1 MRRPKALALAVLLAL
16 PPAAR
21 SLAQS
26 AAEVQEMPA
35 LQELMAAALNEFS
48 GAQQSRSIV
57 QWDELVTR
65 LEALRRQAPLSP
77 RAKDLLVQ
85 AYEYRARAYYGTGL
99 QDKAAENFRALI
111 QLQPQHALSKERVSP
126 KVVDFFNNLKKDL
139 VGFLAVQSKP
149 AGAKVSLNGEFLSL
163 TDFFPLEVLAGSYQV
178 EITREGYKTETR
190 DVTIAPK
197 VTETLEVDLMRTLA
211 RFAFVTEPAGVEIWM
226 DGELRG
232 TTSGTLAPDQ
242 HEAARAAGLE
252 PTRASARFE
261 LPNVTLGAHQLEF
274 RRKCYET
281 VKRGLEVP
289 EPADFDAPPVKLQD
303 SVGSLQL
310 SSDPPG
316 ALIFLDGEAMG
327 QTPRE
332 LERVCSGKH
341 RLEVKHASGKFVQ
354 DLTIARNESLSLD
367 CPIRPS
373 LAFLGVVA
381 ASAAG
386 ERLVKEAEERLVP
399 DLAKIKTLN
408 FLTVPRELLDRL
420 LESERVSL
428 KGLIPGPGNEPDT
441 IRRVTEKLAAALEVQ
456 GFLIALLPEERLQRT
471 AQLHLL
477 AAGNTVSDPTSV
489 TFSESASYLRFL
501 SAVDQK
507 ATAYRPWS
515 GLITVDTLLHDGVP
529 VLRIVPGS
537 PAAAAGVK
545 VGEVLYAADG
555 QPVKRT
561 ADLLRAIE
569 TKKPGDRLAL
579 QLRAGAAPRAL
590 ELQLGV
596 TPQEVPLN
604 DPALLYNKVMI
615 DLRQQVDGYPGTETA
630 AFARFNLGICA
641 MHFGDFAAAHEH
653 FLKAKVELPNRPG
666 LSQGSA
672 AYYLGVALERL
683 GYKREAAEAYK
694 TASAYKE
701 ATLFNNDGPAVA
713 PLAERRAG
721 GGS

>member
-1 MRRPKALALAVLLAL
+1 MMTRLPLLAL
-16 PPAAR
+16 VALLTPALAAR
-21 SLAQS
+21 AQAQS
-26 AAEVQEMPA
+26 AAEVQEMSA

-99 QDKAAENFRALI
+99 QDKAAENFRVLI
-111 QLQPQHALSKERVSP
+111 QLQPQHSLSKERVSP

-178 EITREGYKTETR
+178 EVTREGYKTETR

-197 VTETLEVDLMRTLA
+197 ATETLEVDLVRTLA

-226 DGELRG
+226 DGELRA
-232 TTSGTLAPDQ
+232 TTSGTLRPDQ
-242 HEAARAAGLE
+242 HEAVRAAGLD
-252 PTRASARFE
+252 PARASARIE
-261 LPNVTLGAHQLEF
+261 LANVTLGAHQLEF
-274 RRKCYET
+274 RRKCFET
-281 VKRGLEVP
+281 VKRVLEVP

-386 ERLVKEAEERLVP
+386 ERLVKEAEERLVQ

-477 AAGNTVSDPTSV
+477 AAGNTVSDATSV

-529 VLRIVPGS
+529 VLRIVPG
-537 PAAAAGVK
+537 
-545 VGEVLYAADG
+545 
-555 QPVKRT
+555 QPR
-561 ADLLRAIE
+561 
-569 TKKPGDRLAL
+569 
-579 QLRAGAAPRAL
+579 
-590 ELQLGV
+590 
-596 TPQEVPLN
+596 
-604 DPALLYNKVMI
+604 
-615 DLRQQVDGYPGTETA
+615 
-630 AFARFNLGICA
+630 
-641 MHFGDFAAAHEH
+641 
-653 FLKAKVELPNRPG
+653 
-666 LSQGSA
+666 
-672 AYYLGVALERL
+672 
-683 GYKREAAEAYK
+683 
-694 TASAYKE
+694 
-701 ATLFNNDGPAVA
+701 
-713 PLAERRAG
+713 G
-721 GGS
+721 GGGR